1 MNARPAVRVRGGG
14 SSKVADFI
22 YGRLLASSDDHASRC
37 SHEQAEAAA
46 GMRHLSRHEPP
57 WGTSIA
63 WVFRDDFHSAFNLRH
78 CVMVE
83 ERATDS
89 DALAGVV
96 ETAAVNWQNTL
107 RAMVGVQ
114 FVMTMA
120 FSMLTPIMPLLLP
133 ELGVNTV
140 AGIDIWAG
148 ILSGITSFVAAFAS
162 PIWGRVAD
170 QHGRKLMLLR
180 SSAAIGFFTVLMGLS
195 ANVWQFCA
203 ARTLMGIFAG
213 FSSAAIALVA
223 SQVPE
228 GRLGYSLGWLS
239 TGQLVGSLVGPI
251 VGGALA
257 DLTGSYRIPFYLTS
271 ATIFVS
277 LALVWFLVHEEFTR
291 PQKGGSGRS
300 VAAGLIALIRSPALL
315 ALFFV
320 LLMAQF
326 GVRTVQPIVTLYVK
340 EMVGNLPNVATLAGI
355 AFSITGVAN
364 VISAP
369 LLGNRSDVIGYRRV
383 LLISLLG
390 ATLTTLPQAFTDNYW
405 VFTAERFLV
414 GLFIGGLLPT
424 ANALVGRLVPRSE
437 RGAVYGMTSSAMFM
451 GNSLG
456 PLLGGFIAAGF
467 GLRWVFLMTGAVLAL
482 NLVWVYY
489 RVPEYRAAEN

>member
-1 MNARPAVRVRGGG
+1 
-14 SSKVADFI
+14 
-22 YGRLLASSDDHASRC
+22 
-37 SHEQAEAAA
+37 
-46 GMRHLSRHEPP
+46 
-57 WGTSIA
+57 
-63 WVFRDDFHSAFNLRH
+63 
-78 CVMVE
+78 MVE
-83 ERATDS
+83 LRAGDS
-89 DALAGVV
+89 EAPAAEESGV
-96 ETAAVNWQNTL
+96 AAHWRNTL
-107 RAMVGVQ
+107 WAMVAIQ

-120 FSMLTPIMPLLLP
+120 FSMLTPIMPLFLP
-133 ELGVNTV
+133 ELGVHTQ

-148 ILSGITSFVAAFAS
+148 ILSGVTSFIAAFAS
-162 PIWGRVAD
+162 PVWGRVAD
-170 QHGRKLMLLR
+170 RHGRKLMLVR
-180 SSAAIGFFTVLMGLS
+180 SSLAIGFFAALMGLS
-195 ANVWQFCA
+195 QNVWQFFA
-203 ARTLMGIFAG
+203 ARALMGIFAG
-213 FSSAAIALVA
+213 FSSSAIALVA

-251 VGGALA
+251 IGGVLA

-271 ATIFVS
+271 VTIF
-277 LALVWFLVHEEFTR
+277 LALGFVWFGVREEFAR
-291 PQKGGSGRS
+291 PAKAGGGRS
-300 VAAGLIALIRSPALL
+300 MTAGLVALVRSPALL

-340 EMVGNLPNVATLAGI
+340 EMVGDLPNLATLAGI

-369 LLGNRSDVIGYRRV
+369 FLGNRSDVIGYRRV

-390 ATLTTLPQAFTDNYW
+390 ATLTTLPQAFTHNYF
-405 VFTAERFLV
+405 VFTAERFAV
-414 GLFIGGLLPT
+414 GLFIGGLLPA

-437 RGAVYGMTSSAMFM
+437 RGTIYGMTSSAMFM

-456 PLLGGFIAAGF
+456 PLLGGFLAAGL
-467 GLRWVFLMTGAVLAL
+467 GLSWVFLMTGAVLAL

-489 RVPEYRAAEN
+489 RVPEYQHPAAS

>member
-1 MNARPAVRVRGGG
+1 M
-14 SSKVADFI
+14 
-22 YGRLLASSDDHASRC
+22 
-37 SHEQAEAAA
+37 AELRAGESEATGAEELGAAA
-46 GMRHLSRHEPP
+46 H
-57 WGTSIA
+57 
-63 WVFRDDFHSAFNLRH
+63 
-78 CVMVE
+78 
-83 ERATDS
+83 
-89 DALAGVV
+89 
-96 ETAAVNWQNTL
+96 WQNTL
-107 RAMVGVQ
+107 WAMVGIQ

-120 FSMLTPIMPLLLP
+120 FSMLTPIMPLFLP
-133 ELGVNTV
+133 ELGVQS
-140 AGIDIWAG
+140 AAAIDIWAG
-148 ILSGITSFVAAFAS
+148 ILSGITSFIAAFAS
-162 PIWGRVAD
+162 PVWGRVAD
-170 QHGRKLMLLR
+170 RHGRKLMLVR
-180 SSAAIGFFTVLMGLS
+180 SSLAIGFFTALMGLS
-195 ANVWQFCA
+195 ANVWQFA
-203 ARTLMGIFAG
+203 GARALMGIFAG

-271 ATIFVS
+271 ATIFAA
-277 LALVWFLVHEEFTR
+277 LGLVWFFVHEEFSR
-291 PQKGGSGRS
+291 PANGKAGGS
-300 VAAGLIALIRSPALL
+300 VVAGLVALIRSPALL

-340 EMVGNLPNVATLAGI
+340 EMIGDLPNGATLAGI

-369 LLGNRSDVIGYRRV
+369 FLGNRSDRIGYRRV
-383 LLISLLG
+383 LLIALLG
-390 ATLTTLPQAFTDNYW
+390 STVTTLPQAFTHNYW
-405 VFTAERFLV
+405 LFTAERFAV

-424 ANALVGRLVPRSE
+424 ANALVGRLVPRSD
-437 RGAVYGMTSSAMFM
+437 RGTIYGMTSSAMFM

-456 PLLGGFIAAGF
+456 PLFGGFLAAGL
-467 GLRWVFLMTGAVLAL
+467 GLSWVFLMTGLVLAL

-489 RVPEYRAAEN
+489 RVPEYGT

>member
-1 MNARPAVRVRGGG
+1 MAELQAGDQAPAADEGGFAAR
-14 SSKVADFI
+14 
-22 YGRLLASSDDHASRC
+22 
-37 SHEQAEAAA
+37 
-46 GMRHLSRHEPP
+46 
-57 WGTSIA
+57 
-63 WVFRDDFHSAFNLRH
+63 
-78 CVMVE
+78 
-83 ERATDS
+83 
-89 DALAGVV
+89 
-96 ETAAVNWQNTL
+96 WQNTL
-107 RAMVGVQ
+107 WAMVGIQ

-120 FSMLTPIMPLLLP
+120 FSMLTPIMPLFLP
-133 ELGVNTV
+133 ELGVTTP

-162 PIWGRVAD
+162 PVWGRVAD
-170 QHGRKLMLLR
+170 RRGRKLMLIR
-180 SSAAIGFFTVLMGLS
+180 SSLAIGFFSVLMGLS
-195 ANVWQFCA
+195 LNVWQFFA
-203 ARTLMGIFAG
+203 ARTLMGVFAG

-228 GRLGYSLGWLS
+228 SRLGYSLGWLS

-271 ATIFVS
+271 ATIFC
-277 LALVWFLVHEEFTR
+277 ALGLVGFGVHEEFVR
-291 PQKGGSGRS
+291 PTSAKAGRS
-300 VAAGLIALIRSPALL
+300 IAAGLLALVRSPTLL

-340 EMVGNLPNVATLAGI
+340 EMVGDLPNVATLAGI

-369 LLGNRSDVIGYRRV
+369 FLGNRSDVIGYRKV
-383 LLISLLG
+383 LLIALLG
-390 ATLTTLPQAFTDNYW
+390 ATLTTLPQAFTHNYW
-405 VFTAERFLV
+405 LFTAERFAV
-414 GLFIGGLLPT
+414 GLFVGGLLPT
-424 ANALVGRLVPRSE
+424 ANALVGRLVPRSD
-437 RGAVYGMTSSAMFM
+437 RGTIYGMTSSAMFM

-456 PLLGGFIAAGF
+456 PLLGGFLAAGL
-467 GLRWVFLMTGAVLAL
+467 GLSWVFLMTGLVLAL

-489 RVPEYRAAEN
+489 RVPEYRAAS